1 LSYFCFAEK
10 TPNDS
15 SRVKKKP
22 LSALLHRKGG
32 VWRVAEL
39 ACTEEENPECL
50 SNPAYFSELKKCF
63 PEVSEEIFPKE

>member
-1 LSYFCFAEK
+1 
-10 TPNDS
+10 
-15 SRVKKKP
+15 VKEKP
-22 LSALLHRKGG
+22 LSALLHHEGS

-63 PEVSEEIFPKE
+63 PEVPEEILPKE